1 MDVRRTLV
9 VLILLLFVRA
19 SDARAQTA
27 VDYVIGAQDV
37 LAISVFD
44 QPDLGGKYGVDADGT
59 FTFPLI
65 GRVKVGG
72 LTLRGVEDLLRKE
85 LANGFFKNPQVSV
98 AVDQFRSQR
107 IFVVGEVRNPG
118 TYSLSGNTSLIEVLA
133 RAGSTTDGAA
143 GEVLIVRPKA
153 GSDVSGPVLPEQP
166 ESAEVLRIDIRAL
179 QSGRITQNT
188 QLRDNDT
195 VFVPQAE
202 LVYVFGQVRN
212 PGAFP
217 LRRGTTVLQAL
228 SLAGGVTDRGATN
241 RTRIVRM
248 VDGTRTE
255 TRARLEDPVSPG
267 DTLIVP
273 ERFF

>member
-1 MDVRRTLV
+1 MS
-9 VLILLLFVRA
+9 A
-19 SDARAQTA
+19 PAQS
-27 VDYVIGAQDV
+27 VDYVVGAQDV

-44 QPDLGGKYGVDADGT
+44 QADLGGKYAVDADGT
-59 FTFPLI
+59 FTFPLL

-72 LTLRGVEDLLRKE
+72 LTLRGVEDLLRKG
-85 LANGFFKNPQVSV
+85 LADGFFKNPQISV

-107 IFVVGEVRNPG
+107 IFVVGEVRSPG

-133 RAGSTTDGAA
+133 RAGSTTEGAS

-153 GSDVSGPVLPEQP
+153 GSAVDGPVMPEQQ
-166 ESAEVLRIDIRAL
+166 ELADVVRIDIRAL
-179 QSGRITQNT
+179 QSGRVTQNT

-195 VFVPQAE
+195 IFVPQAD
-202 LVYVFGQVRN
+202 LVYVFGQVRS
-212 PGAFP
+212 PGAFA
-217 LRRGTTVLQAL
+217 LKRGTTVLQAL

-241 RTRIVRM
+241 RTRVVRM
-248 VDGTRTE
+248 VDGKRTE
-255 TRARLEDPVSPG
+255 IRARLEDQVNPG